1 MIKKVET
8 QEELILFNE
17 FVNEIWREEGDEEEY
32 ADGSTECFNENK
44 KIIGTFEL
52 KK

>member
-1 MIKKVET
+1 MKYGE
-8 QEELILFNE
+8 
-17 FVNEIWREEGDEEEY
+17 REGYEEEY
-32 ADGSTECFNENK
+32 PDGSTECFMLLLNENK